1 MKNNLDQLKNGLYSA
16 MGETADKSA
25 DVFSGCDTDSENEIE
40 INEGEEFQHVKD
52 YGVGVDCHSK
62 FIVITVLNHEN
73 DKIKIHQKEF
83 NTNWNS
89 LIEGRKWIQAVIEQ
103 KSTIPVDC
111 LQSEFPHYVI
121 ESTGSFHYPVIRAF
135 GGEPSVINA
144 SLAGASSRK
153 TDKLDSRR
161 LALHD
166 LTGVWPKSYI
176 KPVFVKTLNVILGER
191 KAYTRMATNYNN
203 RIYSMI
209 LKFGYSFGRDGS
221 VTGNEK
227 VRDTI
232 MQLIYGETSILNDSC
247 PDVLPDSVKEV
258 LKKLYEKHDEC
269 QEQALIYKKKALQY
283 AYDHE
288 WPTAGNKK
296 MPGAELIPL
305 LMTAPGVG
313 EITALTWIAYIADPN
328 RFDSA
333 KQVCAYCG
341 LDPSLKI
348 SAGKVTSTKKRHGNK
363 ELHEAL
369 TRAAN
374 VVMKANNEPFG
385 RWGNRL
391 AKESGRWKKAVNAV
405 ARKIC
410 ISLFYMQKNQE
421 SFSYDKYNLS
431 KPPAVI
437 DIAFEELAKVE
448 PSFNRF
454 VKILT
459 SNGYSKTQEL
469 VNAYYQNKLVNVAGL
484 GQRFF
489 SLLKDFI
496 MQQKKYKS
504 VLDERTDSKDP
515 V

>member
-1 MKNNLDQLKNGLYSA
+1 MKNNPDQP
-16 MGETADKSA
+16 KS
-25 DVFSGCDTDSENEIE
+25 DVSLSSEEIASKIDVVLSGSNTNLENEIV
-40 INEGEEFQHVKD
+40 INDGEVFQYVKD
-52 YGVGVDCHSK
+52 YGIGIDCHSK
-62 FIVITVLNHEN
+62 FIVVTVLDHED

-89 LIEGRKWIQAVIEQ
+89 LAEGRKWIQAVIEQ

-111 LQSEFPHYVI
+111 LRGDFPHYVI

-144 SLAGASSRK
+144 SLAGSSSRK

-176 KPVFVKTLNVILGER
+176 KPVCVKELTVILCER

-221 VTGNEK
+221 VTGNENI
-227 VRDTI
+227 RDKI
-232 MQLIYGETSILNDSC
+232 MCLINGETGVLNDTC
-247 PDVLPDSVKEV
+247 PDTLPDSIKDV
-258 LKKLYEKHDEC
+258 LKELYEKHDEC

-283 AYDHE
+283 VYDHE
-288 WPTAGNKK
+288 WPTAENIT
-296 MPGAELIPL
+296 MPGKKLISL

-374 VVMKANNEPFG
+374 VIVKANNEPFG

-410 ISLFYMQKNQE
+410 ISLYYMQKNQE

-431 KPPAVI
+431 NPPRVI
-437 DIAFEELAKVE
+437 DIAIEELAKLE

-454 VKILT
+454 AKILT

-469 VNAYYQNKLVNVAGL
+469 VNAYYENRLINVAGL

-496 MQQKKYKS
+496 MQQKKYRA
-504 VLDERTDSKDP
+504 VLDEHTNNKDHA
-515 V
+515 

>member
-1 MKNNLDQLKNGLYSA
+1 M
-16 MGETADKSA
+16 
-25 DVFSGCDTDSENEIE
+25 
-40 INEGEEFQHVKD
+40 
-52 YGVGVDCHSK
+52 
-62 FIVITVLNHEN
+62 
-73 DKIKIHQKEF
+73 
-83 NTNWNS
+83 
-89 LIEGRKWIQAVIEQ
+89 
-103 KSTIPVDC
+103 
-111 LQSEFPHYVI
+111 
-121 ESTGSFHYPVIRAF
+121 
-135 GGEPSVINA
+135 
-144 SLAGASSRK
+144 
-153 TDKLDSRR
+153 
-161 LALHD
+161 
-166 LTGVWPKSYI
+166 
-176 KPVFVKTLNVILGER
+176 ILGER

-227 VRDTI
+227 VRDKI
-232 MQLIYGETSILNDSC
+232 MQLIYGGTSVLNDAC
-247 PDVLPDSVKEV
+247 PDALPDSVKEV

-288 WPTAGNKK
+288 WPTAGDIK
-296 MPGAELIPL
+296 MPGAKLIPL

-313 EITALTWIAYIADPN
+313 EITALTWITYIADPN

-374 VVMKANNEPFG
+374 VIMKANNEPFG

-421 SFSYDKYNLS
+421 SFSYDKYNLLNS
-431 KPPAVI
+431 PKVI
-437 DIAFEELAKVE
+437 DITFEELAKLE

-454 VKILT
+454 VKILS

-469 VNAYYQNKLVNVAGL
+469 VNAYYENRLSNVAGL

-496 MQQKKYKS
+496 MQQKKYKA
-504 VLDERTDSKDP
+504 VLDERTDSKDL